1 MSYKEISE
9 DNLDGLLYYKDYL
22 AGGIEIIEN
31 DSDDIKLLTEDMFD
45 LVNNNQLSSKD
56 ETKRNDFM
64 NKYFTV
70 NRYTNEYDNYNGLKF
85 SGKISWR
92 FLNKHS
98 YLMNE

>member
-1 MSYKEISE
+1 MGQSTADFRLFKLIV
-9 DNLDGLLYYKDYL
+9 
-22 AGGIEIIEN
+22 
-31 DSDDIKLLTEDMFD
+31 DSRAWTVFLIFIG
-45 LVNNNQLSSKD
+45 V
-56 ETKRNDFM
+56 RNDFM